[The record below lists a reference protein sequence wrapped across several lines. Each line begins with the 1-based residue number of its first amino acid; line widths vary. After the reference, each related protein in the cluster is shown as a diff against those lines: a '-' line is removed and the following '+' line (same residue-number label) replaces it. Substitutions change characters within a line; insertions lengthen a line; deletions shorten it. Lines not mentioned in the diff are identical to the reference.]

1 MSIFIRKRC
10 NTICK
15 FLVLEG
21 GNQLLNE
28 DGEGDPEF
36 NINMI
41 EKWKNSK
48 HFLANYD
55 GGLNKF
61 ILVAILDEKKVIID
75 IEKYNEFEADMGFE
89 PNTFLDEKYS
99 IIENSNKLNLSDAAS
114 DEDSGYHSL
123 DCNSENSNLISEYE
137 TDSYTGCDTLFIF
150 AKSNN
155 TRFDYTYLLKYNTI
169 IYEILNAIH
178 HEFLSE
184 RTRDHCALTGKNERY
199 NNCVF
204 LTFEYVIA

>member
-1 MSIFIRKRC
+1 MSSFIRKRC

-21 GNQLLNE
+21 GDQLLNE

-48 HFLANYD
+48 HFLSNYD

-61 ILVAILDEKKVIID
+61 ILIAILDEKKVIID
-75 IEKYNEFEADMGFE
+75 IEKYNEFEEDMGFE
-89 PNTFLDEKYS
+89 PNKFLDEKYS
-99 IIENSNKLNLSDAAS
+99 INLS
-114 DEDSGYHSL
+114 DEDSGYHT
-123 DCNSENSNLISEYE
+123 CERNSENSNLMSSLMSGYE
-137 TDSYTGCDTLFIF
+137 TDSYTGCNTLFIF
-150 AKSNN
+150 AKLNN
-155 TRFDYTYLLKYNTI
+155 TLFNYNYLLKYNTI

-184 RTRDHCALTGKNERY
+184 RVPSHCALTGDIERY

-204 LTFEYVIA
+204 LKFED

>member
-28 DGEGDPEF
+28 DGEGDPEI
-36 NINMI
+36 NINII

-48 HFLANYD
+48 HFLSNYD
-55 GGLNKF
+55 RRLHKF
-61 ILVAILDEKKVIID
+61 ILIAILGEKKVIID

-89 PNTFLDEKYS
+89 PNKFLDEKYS
-99 IIENSNKLNLSDAAS
+99 IMENDNESCDYIL
-114 DEDSGYHSL
+114 E
-123 DCNSENSNLISEYE
+123 CNSENSNLIAGYE
-137 TDSYTGCDTLFIF
+137 NDSYTGCNTLFIF

-155 TRFDYTYLLKYNTI
+155 TRFDYTYILKYNSI

-184 RTRDHCALTGKNERY
+184 RAPSHCALTGVTERY

-204 LTFEYVIA
+204 LEFEY

>member
-21 GNQLLNE
+21 GSQILNE

-48 HFLANYD
+48 NFLFNYD
-55 GGLNKF
+55 GGLDKF

-99 IIENSNKLNLSDAAS
+99 NKLNLSD
-114 DEDSGYHSL
+114 EDSDYYSL
-123 DCNSENSNLISEYE
+123 DRNSENSNLSISREKD
-137 TDSYTGCDTLFIF
+137 TYTGCDTLFIF

-155 TRFDYTYLLKYNTI
+155 TQFDYTYLLKYNTI

-178 HEFLSE
+178 HEFLSQQ
-184 RTRDHCALTGKNERY
+184 TSSHCSLTGKIERY

-204 LTFEYVIA
+204 LTFEN